1 MTNTKDIIIQLKQ
14 VREERGLSYS
24 DILALMEKNGDYLAK
39 STISRVFA
47 DGSEE
52 LSFRYDE
59 TIKPLATALL
69 DLENIED
76 DDSMDVRAMKTLLQY
91 KSKRIEELER
101 LIADKE
107 AEFDREKVALLE
119 KMDAERTTWGRSI
132 EFLKNQIDLKDKRM
146 DQLLDAVFK
155 KDVLYNE
162 LLEKTMNC
170 HCCPVKKD

>member
-146 DQLLDAVFK
+146 DQLLDAVFR
-155 KDVLYNE
+155 KDKLYNE

-170 HCCPVKKD
+170 HCCPVNKD

>member
-146 DQLLDAVFK
+146 DQLLDAVFR
-155 KDVLYNE
+155 KDKLYNE

-170 HCCPVKKD
+170 HCCPVNK

>member
-107 AEFDREKVALLE
+107 AEFDR
-119 KMDAERTTWGRSI
+119 
-132 EFLKNQIDLKDKRM
+132 
-146 DQLLDAVFK
+146 
-155 KDVLYNE
+155 
-162 LLEKTMNC
+162 
-170 HCCPVKKD
+170 